1 MKMNARTG
9 KISMGYARL
18 SSKETPEMNII
29 HSCSKCGKSGW
40 SGQLPPGVLD
50 SAVVYLCEQ
59 CANEEG
65 LPDE

>member
-29 HSCSKCGKSGW
+29 HSCSKEWAATSWSVRQRSG
-40 SGQLPPGVLD
+40 LFV
-50 SAVVYLCEQ
+50 
-59 CANEEG
+59 
-65 LPDE
+65 